1 MADEPMN
8 MSRQPLAGLAAASI
22 LLALAGC
29 HSVHSTYAPDGRRGF
44 AVTCGGFLNDW
55 SSCLVKAGR
64 ACGNRGY
71 DMLKGSEEDRNML
84 IACKVPNSVVAA
96 K

>member
-1 MADEPMN
+1 MN

-29 HSVHSTYAPDGRRGF
+29 HSLHSTYAPDGRRGF
-44 AVTCGGFLNDW
+44 VVTCGGFLDSW
-55 SSCLVKAGR
+55 SSCLLKAGR

-71 DMLKGSEEDRNML
+71 DMVKGSEEDRNML
-84 IACKVPNSVVAA
+84 IACKVPNGVVAA